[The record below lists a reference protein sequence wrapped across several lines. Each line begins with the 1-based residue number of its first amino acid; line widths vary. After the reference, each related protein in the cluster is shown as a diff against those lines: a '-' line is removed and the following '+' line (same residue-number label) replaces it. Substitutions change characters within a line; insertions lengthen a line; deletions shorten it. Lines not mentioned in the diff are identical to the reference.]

1 MYSGWFHSIELCLCE
16 SIRDREGILVQCWSD
31 FAVAVAQRLRIP
43 QTFSSAVVPISG
55 KKCQPFSPETGALLF
70 FFFWALPHS
79 PCTLLIRTLYVQ
91 IICNSMKI
99 CGWTSLASPSS
110 HDWLR
115 HDKMTKA
122 PRQRWPKVALSASHC
137 GVSLASKR
145 RSTLGSSKCVS
156 PWCSVKMNF
165 FLRCTPHV
173 ADGEIKS
180 YPCLPNPG

>member
-1 MYSGWFHSIELCLCE
+1 MHSGWFHSIELCLCE

-70 FFFWALPHS
+70 FFLSFATLS
-79 PCTLLIRTLYVQ
+79 VYIVDTYSVCTNHLQQHENMRLNLTRLSKQPRLIKAWQ
-91 IICNSMKI
+91 DDEII
-99 CGWTSLASPSS
+99 
-110 HDWLR
+110 
-115 HDKMTKA
+115 

-165 FLRCTPHV
+165 FLRCTPPV